1 MAQQQPVEL
10 TMPDGQTVWAMV
22 ERQGVRDTGLGDQV
36 AQRVEGFRESLH
48 TVAENVRAAVATT
61 RPGEVSVEFG
71 LELAAGK
78 HGVVAAITGVG
89 GKATF
94 KVALKWTASE
104 LAQAAPPQ
112 PEPAAVPP
120 QPDAV
125 TPSSAP
131 PPPAPPAPASP
142 DAA

>member
-78 HGVVAAITGVG
+78 NGVVAAITGVG
-89 GKATF
+89 GKAAF

-104 LAQAAPPQ
+104 LA
-112 PEPAAVPP
+112 PAAVSPP
-120 QPDAV
+120 DPV
-125 TPSSAP
+125 TPSSVP
-131 PPPAPPAPASP
+131 PPTAPVTPASP